1 MVRFGVNNMF
11 TIKLKPHKRRV
22 RVMSS
27 EQAEALMESLEQ
39 KWLAKQKRDFISRME
54 RKLSHKER
62 MYR

>member
-1 MVRFGVNNMF
+1 
-11 TIKLKPHKRRV
+11 
-22 RVMSS
+22 MSS